1 MLGEWLTVLLCCAV
15 LGERAWG
22 SLAFAPPEN
31 SPDAATE
38 VKTISRELGEKN
50 YAGAAR
56 RVDGLLGARA
66 EQLANVTDN
75 SLISVTAWM
84 DQLSPEA
91 RRLLAGEYAKEFG
104 PAARQ
109 ALESISNGHV
119 PKPEELYAVARRY
132 PMTAAA
138 RAALVQAGDR
148 SLQLG
153 DFAAAQAFYEL
164 GLHEGAAL
172 GEGRAKKLEMLKK
185 LSGGE
190 TLTAP
195 ADLDDPLAGD
205 HDKPKKARE
214 RRMMA
219 GPVPFDAPWFGHAT
233 MLGHAKF
240 FPAAYDDRVLISS
253 WKGACMLGENGQVIW
268 KWINPVVPGGF
279 TVERNGNVPRGAVFA
294 PAVLADIFGQPAII
308 VVRQPSPNGE
318 SKYLLHALR
327 AADGKTLWTTPAEW
341 QNPFTYAGLPAI
353 SGRYV
358 YCLGVQKTS
367 VSGGNLLLCA
377 LDINTGESLWQAALG
392 TISEQGDVR
401 QGGKFARGQP
411 LNFES
416 FAEVSEPTVSGDL
429 VLLSPNC
436 GSLIAVGRFDGR
448 IRWVY
453 TYRETDAAKGEKANR
468 WMGHGEGEKSLQV
481 RYRCTPVVCG
491 EMVLTMPQD
500 APAVFG
506 VERSSGKMLWE
517 TDLYGGYAL
526 AGGSGNIAVICGDS
540 LSGIDLVKKRLI
552 WKYEPPRGGSLSGP
566 AVVQGETVIAP
577 TMSGFIQLNVGDGK
591 EKAVYDVPSVRKAV
605 ATEAG
610 KAAMN
615 EMGIPRLFGPPGGR

>member
-1 MLGEWLTVLLCCAV
+1 VAVLLCCSIWSGRV
-15 LGERAWG
+15 LG
-22 SLAFAPPEN
+22 SLVFAPAEN

-38 VKTISRELGEKN
+38 LKTIARELGEKN
-50 YAGAAR
+50 HAGAAR

-66 EQLANVTDN
+66 EQLANVTEN
-75 SLISVTAWM
+75 SLTSITAWM

-91 RRLLAGEYAKEFG
+91 RKLLAGEYAKESG

-119 PKPEELYAVARRY
+119 PKPQELYAVARRY

-138 RAALVQAGDR
+138 QSALVQAGDGA
-148 SLQLG
+148 LQLG

-185 LSGGE
+185 IAGGE
-190 TLTAP
+190 TLAAP
-195 ADLDDPLAGD
+195 ADLEDPIAGE
-205 HDKPKKARE
+205 HAKPRVRE
-214 RRMMA
+214 RRPFA
-219 GPVPFDAPWFGHAT
+219 GTVPFDAPWFGHAT
-233 MLGHAKF
+233 LMGQAKF
-240 FPAAYDDRVLISS
+240 FPSAFDDRLLISS
-253 WKGACMLGENGQVIW
+253 WKGVCMLGENGQVIW
-268 KWINPVVPGGF
+268 KWVNPTAPGNF
-279 TVERNGNVPRGAVFA
+279 AVERGAGARGAVFG
-294 PAVLADIFGQPAII
+294 PAVLADVFGKPAVV
-308 VVRQPSPNGE
+308 VVRQLGRSGD
-318 SKYLLHALR
+318 SRYSLHGLR
-327 AADGKTLWTTPAEW
+327 AADGKALWSTPAEG
-341 QNPFTYAGLPAI
+341 QNAFTYAGLPAI
-353 SGRYV
+353 SGGYV
-358 YCLGVQKTS
+358 YCMGVQKTS
-367 VSGGNLLLCA
+367 VSSGNLLLCA
-377 LDINTGESLWQAALG
+377 LDINTGETLWQAALG
-392 TISEQGDVR
+392 TISEQGDLR

-416 FAEVSEPTVSGDL
+416 VAELSEPAISGDL

-526 AGGSGNIAVICGDS
+526 AGASGNIAVICGDS
-540 LSGIDLVKKRLI
+540 LSGIDVVKKRLI

-566 AVVQGETVIAP
+566 AVVQGQTVIAP
-577 TMSGFIQLNVGDGK
+577 TTSGFIQLNVSDGK

-615 EMGIPRLFGPPGGR
+615 EMGIPRAFGTAGGR